1 MIETSV
7 KCVIKEP
14 LTSRYVLVL
23 ETLCGHYLIPVYL
36 GGFEAESIYCIIN
49 SIKSPRPT
57 TFDFISGIVSIIDE
71 VNIDRV
77 VIDRFEDGVYKAS
90 VYAINNKEE
99 IKIDCRPSD
108 AVSLALKLETPVY
121 VEDDVLTH
129 KCIDRTNIN
138 DLDNTTL
145 GTLIGDHGTVF
156 WNV

>member
-1 MIETSV
+1 M
-7 KCVIKEP
+7 
-14 LTSRYVLVL
+14 
-23 ETLCGHYLIPVYL
+23 
-36 GGFEAESIYCIIN
+36 
-49 SIKSPRPT
+49 
-57 TFDFISGIVSIIDE
+57 DE
-71 VNIDRV
+71 VNVDRV

-90 VYAINNKEE
+90 VYVINNKVET
-99 IKIDCRPSD
+99 KIDCRPSD

-121 VEDDVLTH
+121 VEDDVLTC